1 MNASGASRPRHPARG
16 RSARSF
22 SSGVSAKRK
31 GRHDGLPK
39 LAFLDVSLALA
50 SLQTANSSRAARVA
64 SDALESTAADER
76 ALSSSPKRAWLVRG
90 SLGRTARNPL
100 ERATKSCS
108 RRQVPTAKRAWY
120 DELHYDTAREMRE
133 SRIKGRE
140 RVRSLLEEALLEERL
155 HDLAAADGVHTASW
169 ARKRARIRT
178 VRERRERATRGRT

>member
-1 MNASGASRPRHPARG
+1 MPAAHLAPAIRLAAGPLALSRRVSRRSGRAATTAFPSWPSSTSASLSPLCRLRTALELRESPPMLSRARQRTNARCRARRRELGSCGAHSDERPGTR
-16 RSARSF
+16 
-22 SSGVSAKRK
+22 SSGRP
-31 GRHDGLPK
+31 G
-39 LAFLDVSLALA
+39 
-50 SLQTANSSRAARVA
+50 
-64 SDALESTAADER
+64 
-76 ALSSSPKRAWLVRG
+76 
-90 SLGRTARNPL
+90 
-100 ERATKSCS
+100 SCS

-155 HDLAAADGVHTASW
+155 HDLAAADGEHTASR